1 MQNTSARPSKI
12 LSLPEDVATQISS
25 STAIPSLTS
34 VVIGLLENSLDAGAT
49 EIEIR
54 VDFRRASCDVEDDGD
69 GIVNE
74 EFAEEGG
81 LGKRFYTSKYK
92 SLGDPY
98 GGHGT
103 FLSSVAALS
112 ILLITSRRYDRSSQR
127 TLILHHARPAARLS
141 DSQSHDVPLV
151 YGHGTRVIVRD
162 LFGNMPVRVKQRNT
176 SAPDCAQHESKEFE
190 HLKRSITAV
199 LLSFH
204 KPVHVLFCQDER
216 EGPIKKTHIGVRPDR
231 NLATGNESS
240 DSSIKVPLLCKLL
253 THSGY
258 IDPSEWDTWIKVSA
272 RSLSIAI
279 RGVISLQP
287 APSKH
292 VQFMSLGKRPLDQE
306 NGHNILYEEVNRLF
320 ALSSFGIEEDSLDR
334 TDVGTS
340 KDGRYKSNGFTRKQL
355 KGQGKGVDR
364 WPMFYIRV
372 ELGEQNDPRKLER
385 ESTLNGVLKVLGA
398 MVHAFLEN
406 NHLRP
411 RPLTHRSRNSAT
423 PLRKLPSL
431 QRALQAGDAFSNW
444 SRIKSSHQTEASTL
458 THPQA
463 NVPKPRQASANSI
476 ATHETADEIEAESA
490 GLVNAVGE
498 SLVEWINPITRN
510 TVLINSRTG
519 LAVPRPSQER
529 RPATAPGQ
537 LQRPH
542 ASLRLVRPTPRR
554 FTTPPKGSWADDL
567 LSKWEN
573 PVFALPT
580 EDPIPQAS
588 FDNPLPDVFP
598 MHNDN
603 IADVGRDKASV
614 GSASSTLSTSLSTAS
629 LESAHVIAQVDK
641 KFILLSVGTTTTSS
655 LLVLVDQHAAD
666 ERIRV
671 EALLDD
677 LQTQG
682 SVPVNRPL
690 TFDIPSKEHS
700 LFTAHAP
707 FFARWGITYTL
718 LPGSRHQLSG
728 TVPIA
733 TPTTRSS
740 SSRLTILTLPPT
752 IATRCQ
758 TDPKILLTF
767 LRTGVWSL
775 DANPSHSSPSFSS
788 SSYSK
793 SAPPPPQGLRDML
806 ASRACRSSIMFND
819 VLSLDEA
826 KVLVAKLAST
836 QRPWVCAHGRPS
848 MVPIVDIGSAAT
860 AINGS
865 VNAGTSEAL
874 ASGLHGIGR
883 RQEGRN
889 GNDDDDGDDDGD
901 GSYIPSF
908 RNAWMKW
915 EEKGGR

>member
-1 MQNTSARPSKI
+1 MQTTSTSSSRI

-34 VVIGLLENSLDAGAT
+34 VIIGLLENSLDAGAT

-54 VDFRRASCDVEDDGD
+54 VDFRRASCDVEDDGV
-69 GIVNE
+69 GIIPE

-81 LGKRFYTSKYK
+81 LGKRFYTSRYK

-98 GGHGT
+98 GGDGT

-141 DSQSHDVPLV
+141 DSQSHDVSLV

-162 LFGNMPVRVKQRNT
+162 LFGNMPVRVKQRST
-176 SAPDCAQHESKEFE
+176 STLDCAQHESKEFE

-204 KPVHVLFCQDER
+204 KPVHVLLNQDER
-216 EGPIKKTHIGVRPDR
+216 EGSIKKTHIGVRPDR
-231 NLATGNESS
+231 NLAILDESPE
-240 DSSIKVPLLCKLL
+240 SSIKVPLLCKLL

-272 RSLSIAI
+272 RTLSIAI

-287 APSKH
+287 APSKR
-292 VQFMSLGKRPLDQE
+292 VQFMSLGKRPLDPE

-320 ALSSFGIEEDSLDR
+320 ALSSFGIEEENLDR
-334 TDVGTS
+334 TDVETS
-340 KDGRYKSNGFTRKQL
+340 KDMGYKSNGFTRKQL

-385 ESTLNGVLKVLGA
+385 ESMLNGVLKVLGA
-398 MVHAFLEN
+398 MIHGFLEN
-406 NHLRP
+406 NHFRP
-411 RPLTHRSRNSAT
+411 RPLTHRSRQRAT
-423 PLRKLPSL
+423 PLRTLSSVQPT
-431 QRALQAGDAFSNW
+431 LQAGDAFSNW
-444 SRIKSSHQTEASTL
+444 SRIKSSHQIEASIL

-490 GLVNAVGE
+490 ALVNAVGE
-498 SLVEWINPITRN
+498 NLVEWINPITRN

-529 RPATAPGQ
+529 RPATAPAQ
-537 LQRPH
+537 LQQPH
-542 ASLRLVRPTPRR
+542 ASLRLVRPTSRR

-573 PVFALPT
+573 PVFALPI

-588 FDNPLPDVFP
+588 FDSPLPDVFL

-614 GSASSTLSTSLSTAS
+614 GSASTLSTSLSTAS
-629 LESAHVIAQVDK
+629 LKSAHVIAQVDK
-641 KFILLSVGTTTTSS
+641 KFILLSVSTPTTPN

-671 EALLDD
+671 EALLND

-682 SVPVNRPL
+682 TVPVNKPL

-700 LFTAHAP
+700 LFAAHAP

-728 TVPIA
+728 TVTTA
-733 TPTTRSS
+733 TPTTSSSSSSSS

-758 TDPKILLTF
+758 TDPKVILTF
-767 LRTGVWSL
+767 LRTEVWSL
-775 DANPSHSSPSFSS
+775 DANPSHSSSS
-788 SSYSK
+788 SSHSK
-793 SAPPPPQGLRDML
+793 SASSPPPQGLGDML

-819 VLSLDEA
+819 VLSLEEA
-826 KVLVAKLAST
+826 KILVAKLAGT

-848 MVPIVDIGSAAT
+848 MVPIVDIGSAAAAAAT
-860 AINGS
+860 VINGS
-865 VNAGTSEAL
+865 VYAGTGEAL
-874 ASGLHGIGR
+874 TSRLHGIGR
-883 RQEGRN
+883 QEGQK
-889 GNDDDDGDDDGD
+889 GSDGD
-901 GSYIPSF
+901 GGDESDIPHF
-908 RNAWMKW
+908 RKAWMKW
-915 EEKGGR
+915 KRRS